1 MELKANNLK
10 FSPVIKDPVR
20 YPKVQ
25 TRVENQFKENFEN
38 SLKVLQIQ
46 IVKVL
51 TKNIGK

>member
-1 MELKANNLK
+1 MELKAKGLK

-38 SLKVLQIQ
+38 SLKVLQVQ